1 MAHVNATPSRF
12 VWCDLEMTGLDP
24 KTCVIVEIGVVI
36 TGPDLVPIA
45 EIEHAIWQ
53 PDEALARMEPFV
65 RDMHTKNGLLERVR
79 ASRTSLKDA
88 ERSVLSLVQK
98 HVGFRDGI
106 LAGNSI
112 HVDRRFLIAHMP
124 TLEEFLHYR
133 MLDVSSLKVLAR
145 AWYPNGPE
153 FKKDSKDHTALS
165 DLRASLEELAFYKA
179 NYFKPAT

>member
-12 VWCDLEMTGLDP
+12 VWLDLEMTGLDP

-45 EIEHAIWQ
+45 EIEHAIWH
-53 PDEALARMEPFV
+53 PEADLLRMEPFV

-79 ASRTSLKDA
+79 ASRTSLRDA

-98 HVGFRDGI
+98 HVPFREGI
-106 LAGNSI
+106 LSGNSI
-112 HVDRRFLIAHMP
+112 HVDRRFLCAHMP
-124 TLEEFLHYR
+124 LLEEYLHYR
-133 MLDVSSLKVLAR
+133 MVDVSSLKVLTR
-145 AWYPNGPE
+145 AWYPGGPD
-153 FKKDSKDHTALS
+153 FKKETQEHTAIA

-179 NYFKPAT
+179 NFFKPPA